1 MPSRRIC
8 ESTDQGGSYGR
19 YGYGDQPRCGVPE
32 RHEYDDDQRGAHN
45 YDDKY
50 EYEYEGGC
58 SRGGVVASASAA
70 TRVAATCLGLC
81 ELRVCR
87 CSKIANQPLSQ
98 VVHVL
103 RSSKLGRLAQFG
115 AISHSNGPTRSKP
128 QGPIRD
134 FVCCME
140 ILLAEGFII
149 LCTIQPQVLL

>member
-58 SRGGVVASASAA
+58 SRGGERERGNEARGWQLRAWVCASYGSVDVQKSPISPLVKSFMFCARRNLVDSPSSARFHTAMGLNRNLRGRFAILSVVWKSY
-70 TRVAATCLGLC
+70 
-81 ELRVCR
+81 
-87 CSKIANQPLSQ
+87 
-98 VVHVL
+98 
-103 RSSKLGRLAQFG
+103 
-115 AISHSNGPTRSKP
+115 
-128 QGPIRD
+128 
-134 FVCCME
+134 
-140 ILLAEGFII
+140 
-149 LCTIQPQVLL
+149 